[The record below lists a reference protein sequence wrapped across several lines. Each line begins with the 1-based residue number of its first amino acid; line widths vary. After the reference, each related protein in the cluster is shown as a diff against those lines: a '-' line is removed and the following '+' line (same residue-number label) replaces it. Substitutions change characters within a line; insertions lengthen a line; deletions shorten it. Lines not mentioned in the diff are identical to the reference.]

1 MNIIIFGPPGSGKG
15 TQSKKLAEKYKL
27 THISTGDLL
36 REEKEKG
43 TELGKKLD
51 LGSGKLVDDETVLQL
66 IENKIKEIY
75 ATQLSHEIGF
85 VFDGFPRTIE
95 QAIALNQMIDIDKVV
110 LLIVKDEEVT
120 RRILIRGEKSGR
132 LDDNKE
138 SIIKRLKE
146 YTEKTYPMKQMYSL
160 EGKLSVVNG
169 ALSVEEVFDAICKIV
184 EA

>member
-15 TQSKKLAEKYKL
+15 TQAKKLAEKYKL

-36 REEKEKG
+36 REESEKG

-75 ATQLSHEIGF
+75 STQLSHEIGF
-85 VFDGFPRTIE
+85 VFDGFPRTVE
-95 QAIALNQMIDIDKVV
+95 QAIELNKMIDIDKVI
-110 LLIVKDEEVT
+110 LLMVRDDEVT
-120 RRILIRGEKSGR
+120 RRILKRGEKSGR

-138 SIIKRLKE
+138 TIIKRLNE
-146 YTEKTYPMKQMYSL
+146 YTQKTYPIKQLYHL
-160 EGKLSVVNG
+160 QGKLSVING
-169 ALSVEEVFDAICKIV
+169 AMDVNSVYETICKII